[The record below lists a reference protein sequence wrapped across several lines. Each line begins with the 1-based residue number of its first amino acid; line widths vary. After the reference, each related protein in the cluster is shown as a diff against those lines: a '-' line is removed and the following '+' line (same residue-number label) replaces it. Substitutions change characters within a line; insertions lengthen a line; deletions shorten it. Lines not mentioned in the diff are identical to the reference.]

1 DTSLSQERPL
11 LRQRFLAWLAIIT
24 RRTWQNRARY
34 YDARPDLASR
44 GEGAGG
50 ERAGVVYVG
59 GGDEHARW
67 EPPDPQADVA
77 ERVDWRLLLESVVS
91 WMATL
96 QTEDEVGARKVAQ
109 LLLVATSGVSYE
121 EVARRFDCKVTQVRD
136 AVHSIRLRLRSLFKD
151 AGVLT
156 EYARPSTPSGSP
168 RRVPPS
174 RSQGQRASPQA
185 THATV
190 EATSQVTTAVGRGGK
205 TRPRSERKKGAR
217 AVGATMPTLP
227 LQGSK
232 THLQQEQDEG
242 GVA

>member
-1 DTSLSQERPL
+1 MAPSGTVPWPPDDIHGMLAEMRSDHASAHWERVRWQVLVFARRYGERSGTYLDNADDLTQQVMELLLKPGKLEAFGRETDTRDTSLSQERPL

-34 YDARPDLASR
+34 YDARPDLASH

-136 AVHSIRLRLRSLFKD
+136 AVHSIRLRLR
-151 AGVLT
+151 
-156 EYARPSTPSGSP
+156 
-168 RRVPPS
+168 
-174 RSQGQRASPQA
+174 
-185 THATV
+185 
-190 EATSQVTTAVGRGGK
+190 
-205 TRPRSERKKGAR
+205 
-217 AVGATMPTLP
+217 
-227 LQGSK
+227 
-232 THLQQEQDEG
+232 
-242 GVA
+242 